1 MRNPNTCSVLI
12 GAVTPP
18 HWRPLTYIP
27 AAHVGDTGDGDPEE
41 GVFLDVNVQFVVVPL
56 HQPGGVDDDVT
67 RQVAGH
73 HHGERVQVR
82 IVHVHDLVGAAVCR
96 VYRENNQ
103 ALRKKHLR
111 KTPRRPTL
119 PPGPL
124 PYPQAPYLK
133 VYID

>member
-1 MRNPNTCSVLI
+1 MRNPDTCSVLI

-27 AAHVGDTGDGDPEE
+27 AAHVGDAGDSDPKD
-41 GVFLDVNVQFVVVPL
+41 GVFLDVDVQFVVVPL
-56 HQPGGVDDDVT
+56 HQPGGVDDNVT

-82 IVHVHDLVGAAVCR
+82 IVHVHDLVGTAVCR
-96 VYRENNQ
+96 VYREHNQ
-103 ALRKKHLR
+103 ALRINTSER
-111 KTPRRPTL
+111 

-124 PYPQAPYLK
+124 P
-133 VYID
+133 